1 MVRREVDMEDAPRV
15 RREVD
20 MEESTDA
27 FRAAASPACTVA
39 NNNNKQQKTLS

>member
-1 MVRREVDMEDAPRV
+1 MEDAPGV

-27 FRAAASPACTVA
+27 FGAAASPACTVA
-39 NNNNKQQKTLS
+39 NNNKQQKTLS